1 MNNRHLSYR
10 SSNPALNS
18 NTFKNVVKKDSLHLN
33 ETMTIRGTVDKTAL
47 ALSLLLISGYYC
59 YSLGE
64 QSLTLILTLTLIGL
78 FLGLILFITTILKK
92 SWAPFTV
99 PFYSIS
105 QGFVLGGVSFYYNS
119 QYEGIVLQAILLTI
133 LVLISMLFAYR
144 SKIIKPT
151 ENLKLGVFSAL
162 MAVSLLYIVGFI
174 MSFFGSGIPILNPN
188 NSSLISIG
196 FSVLVVILGAFCLV
210 IDFDFIEEGAEKGVP
225 KYMEWYGAFGLLVTL
240 IWLYLEI
247 IKLLAKLRNR

>member
-1 MNNRHLSYR
+1 MYKRHLSYR

-64 QSLTLILTLTLIGL
+64 QSLTLILMFIGI
-78 FLGLILFITTILKK
+78 FLGLILSFTTILKK

-105 QGFVLGGVSFYYNS
+105 QGFVLGGISFYYNS

-151 ENLKLGVFSAL
+151 ENFKLGVFSAL
-162 MAVSLLYIVGFI
+162 MAVFLLYIAGFI

-196 FSVLVVILGAFCLV
+196 FSVIIVILGAFCLV

>member
-1 MNNRHLSYR
+1 MFSKHRHFTYR
-10 SSNPALNS
+10 TSNPALNS
-18 NTFKNVVKKDSLHLN
+18 NTFGNIQKKDSLYLN
-33 ETMTIRGTVDKTAL
+33 EAMTIKGTVDKTAL

-64 QSLTLILTLTLIGL
+64 HSLTISLMFIGI
-78 FLGLILFITTILKK
+78 FLGLILFFTTIFKK

-105 QGFVLGGVSFYYNS
+105 QGFVLGGLSFYYNT

-133 LVLISMLFAYR
+133 LVLLSMLFAYR

-151 ENLKLGVFSAL
+151 ENFKLGIFSAL
-162 MAVSLLYIVGFI
+162 MAVCLLYFVGFI
-174 MSFFGSGIPILNPN
+174 MSFFGSGIPILNSN

-196 FSVLVVILGAFCLV
+196 FSGLVVILGAFCLV
-210 IDFDFIEEGAEKGVP
+210 IDFDFIEEGADKGAP
-225 KYMEWYGAFGLLVTL
+225 KYMEWYGAFSLLVTL
-240 IWLYLEI
+240 IWLYMEI

>member
-1 MNNRHLSYR
+1 MYNRHLSYR

-18 NTFKNVVKKDSLHLN
+18 TTFKNVVKKDSLRLN

-64 QSLTLILTLTLIGL
+64 QFLTLILTLIGL
-78 FLGLILFITTILKK
+78 FLGLILAITTILKK

-151 ENLKLGVFSAL
+151 ENFKLGVFSAL
-162 MAVSLLYIVGFI
+162 MAVSLLYFVGFI

>member
-1 MNNRHLSYR
+1 MYNRHLSYR

-151 ENLKLGVFSAL
+151 ENFKLGVFSAL

-196 FSVLVVILGAFCLV
+196 FSVFVVILGAFCLV

>member
-1 MNNRHLSYR
+1 MNNRHLTYR

-59 YSLGE
+59 YFLGE
-64 QSLTLILTLTLIGL
+64 QSLTLILTFIGF
-78 FLGLILFITTILKK
+78 FLGLILFFTTIFKK

-151 ENLKLGVFSAL
+151 ENFKLGVFSAL

-196 FSVLVVILGAFCLV
+196 FSVIIVILGAFCLV